1 MQLEL
6 EDPYVVVYKQIHAV
20 VDDEG
25 RRVELMERSRC
36 YGGSAWARYHY
47 CRGPL
52 VKGCRNI
59 GEWFRYAIT
68 PGAVDLDLV
77 SSKRSAGIES
87 VAVKGR

>member
-1 MQLEL
+1 MMPVQLEL

-25 RRVELMERSRC
+25 RRVELIERSRC

-47 CRGPL
+47 CSGPL

-59 GEWFRYAIT
+59 GECLKRFSRK
-68 PGAVDLDLV
+68 LDHISLLRCG
-77 SSKRSAGIES
+77 K
-87 VAVKGR
+87 